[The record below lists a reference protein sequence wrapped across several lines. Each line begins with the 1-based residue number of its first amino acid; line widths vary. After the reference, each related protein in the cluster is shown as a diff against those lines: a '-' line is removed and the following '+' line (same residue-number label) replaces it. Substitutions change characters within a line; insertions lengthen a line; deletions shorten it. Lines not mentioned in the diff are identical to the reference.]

1 MAEAAQ
7 AAEAAEASA
16 AGEAALTTVTEA
28 GEHVADHA
36 EAAQYATGGEYIG
49 HHLGFLTYG
58 KLPDGHW
65 GFAHT
70 EEEAADMGFWSV
82 HVDTM
87 AISVILG
94 LFFLGLFLSVSRKVT
109 SGVPGGLQNFVEL
122 LVEFVQSNVNT
133 TFHGK
138 NDFIAPL
145 ALTIF
150 CWIFLMN
157 LLDLVPVD
165 LIPLAVQAA
174 AQDPHIFF
182 KAVPTTDVNITAG
195 LSISVFLLILYYSVK
210 VKGLGGFLGE
220 LAFQP
225 FGKWALPLNLVM
237 ELPAF
242 LAKPVSLALRLFG
255 NLFAGE
261 VIFLIIALL
270 GYWQAFLH
278 VPWAIFHLLV
288 IPLQAYLF
296 MMLTIVYLNQAH
308 QHH

>member
-1 MAEAAQ
+1 MAEHATD
-7 AAEAAEASA
+7 AAE
-16 AGEAALTTVTEA
+16 TQ
-28 GEHVADHA
+28 
-36 EAAQYATGGEYIG
+36 QYATGGEYIK

-58 KLPDGHW
+58 KIPEGYEHAGEW

-70 EEEAADMGFWSV
+70 EEEAKEMGFWSI
-82 HVDTM
+82 HADTM
-87 AISVILG
+87 GFSVLLG
-94 LFFLGLFLSVSRKVT
+94 ALFLALFMSVSRKIT
-109 SGVPGGLQNFVEL
+109 SGVPGGLQNAVEMIVEL
-122 LVEFVQSNVNT
+122 VQTSVKT
-133 TFHGK
+133 SFQAK
-138 NDFIAPL
+138 NDYIGPL

-157 LLDLVPVD
+157 LMDLVPVD
-165 LIPLAVQAA
+165 LIPLASQAIA
-174 AQDPHIFF
+174 GDPHLFF

-195 LSISVFLLILYYSVK
+195 FSISVFILILYYSVK

-225 FGKWALPLNLVM
+225 FGKWALPLNVIM
-237 ELPAF
+237 EVPAF

-261 VIFLIIALL
+261 VIFLIIGML
-270 GYWQAFLH
+270 GYWQFFLFF
-278 VPWAIFHLLV
+278 PWAVFHLLV